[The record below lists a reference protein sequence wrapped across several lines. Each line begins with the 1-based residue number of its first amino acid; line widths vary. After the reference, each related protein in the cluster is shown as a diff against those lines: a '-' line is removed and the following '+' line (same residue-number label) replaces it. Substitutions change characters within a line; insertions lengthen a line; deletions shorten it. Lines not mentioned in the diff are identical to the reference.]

1 MPKRVRRLNR
11 GSQRFRSLPHRSK
24 KVTNHPVVNRELTID
39 ELKAALSKEK
49 EKNRLLHI
57 ELRCV
62 SSAGGPASAPGL
74 ARICAG
80 TRPHLRR
87 TCAPAGA
94 YKRRLIQTL
103 EADMIGAVCR
113 SMEQGTLSESQVC
126 GHGWRHAQGR
136 EWKPGNPRVSRN
148 GPR

>member
-1 MPKRVRRLNR
+1 
-11 GSQRFRSLPHRSK
+11 LPHRSK

-62 SSAGGPASAPGL
+62 SAAGGPASAPGL
-74 ARICAG
+74 AHICAG

-87 TCAPAGA
+87 DSPTSAAHMCA
-94 YKRRLIQTL
+94 
-103 EADMIGAVCR
+103 CR
-113 SMEQGTLSESQVC
+113 GL
-126 GHGWRHAQGR
+126 
-136 EWKPGNPRVSRN
+136 
-148 GPR
+148 